1 MICLRMFPYMGWAS
15 GCFDFPFLADARN
28 VQVPVEHCCIR
39 VCPDILE
46 GCDNTDEM
54 SYGAVTFWM

>member
-1 MICLRMFPYMGWAS
+1 MICLRMFPYMGRAC

-39 VCPDILE
+39 VCPHILE
-46 GCDNTDEM
+46 V
-54 SYGAVTFWM
+54 VTTLMRCPTAR

>member
-1 MICLRMFPYMGWAS
+1 MVVLIF
-15 GCFDFPFLADARN
+15 FFLADARN

>member
-1 MICLRMFPYMGWAS
+1 MICLRMFPYMGWAC

-39 VCPDILE
+39 VCPHILE
-46 GCDNTDEM
+46 V
-54 SYGAVTFWM
+54 VTTLMRCPTAR